1 MIWRSLSARAPPT
14 AGRRPA
20 DPEMAETPFP
30 KAPGP
35 AGTQPPSAT
44 GDGAEV
50 LDKLQAL
57 LGRLRG
63 TESAGE
69 HPPALAEIP
78 TLHDPVYWTT
88 PSADLQAIPAGGHIP
103 TLTEPVEVDG
113 SLPAIAPPPLPVT
126 ASTSSVAMHPPVP
139 MEAPTPM
146 EAPVPMHPPA
156 SLAEPDRE
164 AELRQRIASLLDP
177 DLQQRLCERAI
188 ADLERTLIDVERS
201 LRDEL
206 AAWRDEQASRIHD
219 QVRAEV
225 ERALDQA
232 VADLAR
238 HGGGNRPA

>member
-1 MIWRSLSARAPPT
+1 MIWRSLNALAPST

-20 DPEMAETPFP
+20 DPAMAETPFP

-44 GDGAEV
+44 GDGAKV

-63 TESAGE
+63 TETPGE

-88 PSADLQAIPAGGHIP
+88 PSADLQAIPTGGHIP
-103 TLTEPVEVDG
+103 TLTETVEVES
-113 SLPAIAPPPLPVT
+113 SLPALAPPPLPVT
-126 ASTSSVAMHPPVP
+126 ASTAPVAMHPPVP
-139 MEAPTPM
+139 MDA
-146 EAPVPMHPPA
+146 PA
-156 SLAEPDRE
+156 SLPEPDRE
-164 AELRQRIASLLDP
+164 DELRQRIASLLDP

-206 AAWRDEQASRIHD
+206 AAWRDEQASRIRD

-225 ERALDQA
+225 DRALDQA

-238 HGGGNRPA
+238 HGGGNGPA